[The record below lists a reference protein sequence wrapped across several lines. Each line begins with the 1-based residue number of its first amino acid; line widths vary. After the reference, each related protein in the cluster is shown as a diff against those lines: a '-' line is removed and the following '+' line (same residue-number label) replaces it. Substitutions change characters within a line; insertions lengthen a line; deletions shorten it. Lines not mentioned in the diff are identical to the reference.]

1 MDINQRLRGRAFLRS
16 PATAIPPGSG
26 PNQGSPDQSSP
37 DHSPD
42 QNVADQNGAHQNG
55 GDHSSADHS
64 TADPM
69 LRDRNLTDRALLRIG
84 ALTGVLG
91 VVVEVVMDQLH
102 PARSQPNDSAAA
114 FREYAQSAIWT
125 WVHIGQ
131 FLGTVLILTA
141 LLALARTL
149 ARQPGPAGALAL
161 LGAAAAVITT
171 SIFAVQMAVDGVALK
186 AAIDVW
192 TKASGSAG
200 EASAFQL
207 ADGLRSI
214 EKGLGGFFQMVNG
227 LTLLALGVSV
237 ALGRMYPRWL
247 GWIGAAA
254 GAGFLVGGMVTAN
267 TGFSA
272 TASTVLLAPLLF
284 FIVFVL
290 GASRAMWRNSAI
302 ASSVYRPGPRRD
314 AAQAR

>member
-1 MDINQRLRGRAFLRS
+1 MDINQRLRRRAFLR
-16 PATAIPPGSG
+16 PTDTAGPPGSG
-26 PNQGSPDQSSP
+26 PDQGSPDQSSP
-37 DHSPD
+37 D
-42 QNVADQNGAHQNG
+42 QNADQNGAHQNG
-55 GDHSSADHS
+55 GDHSSAD
-64 TADPM
+64 PI
-69 LRDRNLTDRALLRIG
+69 LRDPKLTDRALLRIG

-102 PARSQPNDSAAA
+102 PARSQPNDSVAA
-114 FREYAQSAIWT
+114 FREYARSANWT

-149 ARQPGPAGALAL
+149 ARQPGLAGGLAL

-237 ALGRMYPRWL
+237 ALGRLYPHWL
-247 GWIGAAA
+247 GWTGAAA

-290 GASRAMWRNSAI
+290 GASRAMWRSSAI
-302 ASSVYRPGPRRD
+302 ASSVYVPGLRRD
-314 AAQAR
+314 IGQSR